1 MGESLFSKRNE
12 AIDMLRGLTMLLM
25 VFVNDL
31 WSVGGVPHCLE
42 HFEVF
47 EDGMGLADF
56 VFPMFLFAMGMS
68 VPYALE
74 RRYAKGY
81 SGESTISHILS
92 RTLAL
97 LLMGVFIVNTE
108 GGFDSTLGYG
118 KNFYRLLMV
127 AAFFL
132 IWNAYP
138 SGMKAKKWLQC
149 LGAAILAFLALTFRT
164 PQGGFFTAQW
174 WGILGLIGWTYCFC
188 AFAYILLRDK
198 PLRVVYLWVILII
211 LNILLTVMRDGV
223 RIVGGPSFISDIAGV
238 FHLGNAA
245 WAIMATGG
253 MLLSLSERWLTDR
266 PARIRLSYAFAAA
279 ALLACAAAL
288 SHKWWIISKHLASL
302 PYCLYVSALS
312 IAAYAI
318 LRVLEAY
325 GRTKWFRL
333 LRPAGTATLT
343 VYMMPYVLYSIFSI
357 VDFYTLVPLAGWIGL
372 VKCGVLSLVCV
383 GLAGLLSKA
392 GIRLKI

>member
-1 MGESLFSKRNE
+1 MENCLFSKRNE

-31 WSVGGVPHCLE
+31 WSVGGVPHSLE
-42 HFEVF
+42 HFEAF

-81 SGESTISHILS
+81 STDSTIKHILS
-92 RTLAL
+92 RTVAL

-108 GGFDSTLGYG
+108 GGFASTLGYD
-118 KNFYRLLMV
+118 KNFYRVLMV
-127 AAFFL
+127 TAFFL

-138 SGMKAKKWLQC
+138 SGMKIKKWLQA
-149 LGAAILAFLALTFRT
+149 LGVAILAFLALTFRT
-164 PQGGFFTAQW
+164 PEGGFFKAQW

-188 AFAYILLRDK
+188 AFTYVLLREK
-198 PLRVVYLWVILII
+198 PVRIFYVWLVLII
-211 LNILLTVMRDGV
+211 LNMLLTGMRDNV
-223 RIVGGPSFISDIAGV
+223 RLIEGPSFISDITGV
-238 FHLGNAA
+238 LHLGNAA

-253 MLLSLSERWLTDR
+253 MLLSLAERRLSDR
-266 PARIRLSYAFAAA
+266 PARSRLGYAFATA
-279 ALLACAAAL
+279 ALLAVAAAI
-288 SHKWWIISKHLASL
+288 SHNWWIISKHGATL
-302 PYCLYVSALS
+302 PYCLYVSAVSVTL
-312 IAAYAI
+312 YAL

-325 GRTKWFRL
+325 GRTRWFRP

-343 VYMMPYVLYSIFSI
+343 VYMMPYLFYSLFGFAGIYTF
-357 VDFYTLVPLAGWIGL
+357 DFLTGFAGL
-372 VKCGVLSLVCV
+372 LKCIAFSLVCV
-383 GLAGLLSKA
+383 GVTGLISKA
-392 GIRLKI
+392 GIKLKI